1 MLAVLEPP
9 LLAALSASAAEL
21 LSQFNA
27 QGLANLAWSCASL
40 EIADEQIFKSISEHA
55 ATHAYQ
61 FDAQELSNT
70 AWSFA
75 YLKYLNDPILATLS
89 GISMQQGLRKD
100 QLQGCVPLLWPAV
113 RSMGPTPLGH
123 QEPRVVVNAPGFI
136 VLMKPA
142 GWETDV
148 YDVSQLGVPI
158 SPVTRFYLLS
168 SFLAASSS
176 EEQFPISRSA
186 DSGFGFI
193 HRLDQMSSGLILT
206 ATCFLHHAFLQFQ
219 MATYQ
224 IDREYFVLCHGLLPP
239 ESGTMRISARLREGA
254 ARGRERFGER
264 CLVDPRGKPALSY
277 VTALS
282 FAAGSLQDRY
292 TSVAISI
299 WTGRQH
305 QIRVHLQHL
314 GHPSVHDGRYTDQR
328 VFLQEFRSDAH

>member
-9 LLAALSASAAEL
+9 LLAALRARAAEL
-21 LSQFNA
+21 LSQPNA
-27 QGLANLAWSCASL
+27 QGSANLAWCRGSL
-40 EIADEQIFKSISEHA
+40 ETAGEQTFKSASEHA

-176 EEQFPISRSA
+176 EEQFPISRSG

>member
-1 MLAVLEPP
+1 M
-9 LLAALSASAAEL
+9 
-21 LSQFNA
+21 
-27 QGLANLAWSCASL
+27 